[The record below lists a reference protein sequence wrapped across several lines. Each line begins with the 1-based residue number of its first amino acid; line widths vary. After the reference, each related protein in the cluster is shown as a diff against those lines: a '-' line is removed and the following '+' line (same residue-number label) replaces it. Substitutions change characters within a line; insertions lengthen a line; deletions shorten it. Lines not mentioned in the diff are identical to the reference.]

1 MNRRAMYMYGVTL
14 PIGETGLIGNGLGQ
28 TLSAGSKNLNKPT
41 MEIGEEGGSL
51 SVDGVDMEFMF
62 VPGGEA
68 DRGGLRGGSEAVQYG
83 QSVIYL
89 GGDVI
94 TAIAGHPV
102 SGYSDY
108 FAALFDT
115 RAGERVD
122 ITVNRNGRS
131 IELKGVVLI
140 EQTEDNSRWLVR

>member
-28 TLSAGSKNLNKPT
+28 ALSAGSKNLNKPT

-68 DRGGLRGGSEAVQYG
+68 PVELMVYFPQLKAMCTAEEVTHTMHNLITPRGAQV
-83 QSVIYL
+83 
-89 GGDVI
+89 
-94 TAIAGHPV
+94 
-102 SGYSDY
+102 
-108 FAALFDT
+108 
-115 RAGERVD
+115 
-122 ITVNRNGRS
+122 RNGQLWS
-131 IELKGVVLI
+131 KHIDKMIVKY
-140 EQTEDNSRWLVR
+140 